1 MQIPERKQELR
12 KWVSSMS
19 YEPYASPEYY
29 RDVYKGSLIPGDDLE
44 PVLRRA
50 SRHIDSLTYNRI
62 VGRGFFDL
70 TEFQQ
75 ETILE
80 VVCQQ
85 ADFEYEN
92 ADEIDTVLSS
102 YSLNGASV
110 QFGSSWNVF
119 TEKGVAMKRDV
130 YALLSQTGLCCR
142 LAR

>member
-1 MQIPERKQELR
+1 MA
-12 KWVSSMS
+12 
-19 YEPYASPEYY
+19 YEPYATPEYY
-29 RDVYKGSLIPGDDLE
+29 LNTYGGSLIPEDELKKA
-44 PVLRRA
+44 LAQA

-62 VGRGFFDL
+62 VGQGFSNL
-70 TEFQQ
+70 TSFQQ
-75 ETILE
+75 DVVQE

-92 ADEIDTVLSS
+92 ADEINTVLSS
-102 YSLNGASV
+102 YSINGVSA

-130 YALLSQTGLCCR
+130 YALLAQTGLCCR

>member
-1 MQIPERKQELR
+1 MPERKQEVR
-12 KWVSSMS
+12 KQVNNVP
-19 YEPYASPEYY
+19 YEPYVTAEYY
-29 RDVYKGSLIPGDDLE
+29 KDIYKGITVPADDLE
-44 PVLRRA
+44 SALRQA

-62 VGRGFFDL
+62 VRQGFSNL

-75 ETILE
+75 DVIRE

-85 ADFEYEN
+85 AEFEYEN
-92 ADEIDTVLSS
+92 ADEISTILSS

-119 TEKGVAMKRDV
+119 TNKGIAMKRDV

>member
-1 MQIPERKQELR
+1 MA
-12 KWVSSMS
+12 
-19 YEPYASPEYY
+19 YEPYVDTAYY
-29 RDVYKGSLIPGDDLE
+29 FAIFKGSMIPEDELQKRL
-44 PVLRRA
+44 VTA

-62 VGRGFFDL
+62 VGQGFSNL

-75 ETILE
+75 DIIRE

-85 ADFEYEN
+85 AEFEYEN
-92 ADEIDTVLSS
+92 ADEISTVLSS

-110 QFGSSWNVF
+110 QFGSSWNVY
-119 TEKGVAMKRDV
+119 TDKGVAMRRDV

>member
-1 MQIPERKQELR
+1 MP
-12 KWVSSMS
+12 
-19 YEPYASPEYY
+19 YEPYVTPEYY
-29 RDVYKGSLIPGDDLE
+29 REIYEGTAIPEEKQERALAQ
-44 PVLRRA
+44 A

-62 VGRGFFDL
+62 VDRGFSCL

-75 ETILE
+75 EVIRE

-92 ADEIDTVLSS
+92 ADEIDTILSG
-102 YSLNGASV
+102 YSINGVSA

-119 TEKGVAMKRDV
+119 TGKGVAMKRDV